1 MPNSNPPVTGKYID
15 PLVDFAFKKIFGS
28 EPNKDLLIAFLN
40 EVFRG
45 RKYIVDLVY
54 NKNEHPGDLKDEGSA
69 IFDLLCTGDKGERFI
84 IEVQRAKQGY
94 FKERALFYT
103 SRLISDQAPK
113 GKRNAWGYNITEV
126 YLIALLEDFTLE
138 DSPANSYLHDICLCN
153 RDTGEIFY
161 DKLGYTYIELSKF
174 VKTETDLGTDLDKWL
189 YVLKNMSRM
198 EKIPVYLRKPIFEK
212 LFSIA
217 EYTNLTKEEK
227 AMYDSSLKY
236 KWDNKN
242 VLDYAVSTAEARGEA
257 KGMEKGMEKG
267 IEKGKLEESIAIA
280 HEMKKDGLPLA
291 QISKFTKLSVE
302 EIEKL

>member
-1 MPNSNPPVTGKYID
+1 MPKTKQPVTGKYID

-45 RKYIVDLVY
+45 RKHIVDLVY
-54 NKNEHPGDLKDEGSA
+54 NKNEHPGDIQEEGTA
-69 IFDLLCTGDKGERFI
+69 IFDLICTGDNGERFL
-84 IEVQRAKQGY
+84 IEIQRARQGY

-103 SRLISDQAPK
+103 SRVISDQAPK
-113 GKRNAWGYNITEV
+113 GKRSDWGYNLAEV

-138 DSPANSYLHDICLCN
+138 DSPAHTYLHDICLCN

-174 VKTETDLGTDLDKWL
+174 VKADTELETDLERWL
-189 YVLKNMSRM
+189 HVLKNMSQWD
-198 EKIPVYLRKPIFEK
+198 KIPVYLRKPIFEK

-227 AMYDSSLKY
+227 TMYDSNLKRR
-236 KWDNKN
+236 WDNKN
-242 VLDYAVSTAEARGEA
+242 VLDYAIKE
-257 KGMEKGMEKG
+257 GMEKGMEKG
-267 IEKGKLEESIAIA
+267 RHEEALAIA
-280 HEMKKDGLPLA
+280 RELKKEGLTIEFIA
-291 QISKFTKLSVE
+291 KTTKLSIQ

>member
-1 MPNSNPPVTGKYID
+1 MSKPKPPVPGKYID

-45 RKYIVDLVY
+45 RKHIVDLVY
-54 NKNEHPGDLKDEGSA
+54 NKTEHPGDIKEEGAA
-69 IFDLLCTGDKGERFI
+69 IFDLLCTGDKGERFL

-113 GKRNAWGYNITEV
+113 GNRKAWAYNISEV

-138 DSPANSYLHDICLCN
+138 GSTANTYLHDICLCN

-174 VKTETDLGTDLDKWL
+174 VKADTELETDLDRWL
-189 YVLKNMSRM
+189 HVLKNMSQWD
-198 EKIPVYLRKPIFEK
+198 KIPVYLRKPIFEK

-227 AMYDSSLKY
+227 TMYDSNLKRR
-236 KWDNKN
+236 WDNKN
-242 VLDYAVSTAEARGEA
+242 VLDYAIKE
-257 KGMEKGMEKG
+257 GMEKGMEKG
-267 IEKGKLEESIAIA
+267 RHEEALAIA
-280 HEMKKDGLPLA
+280 RELKKEGLTIEFIA
-291 QISKFTKLSVE
+291 KTTKLSIQ